1 MSLTSDDKIPLN
13 GLHQS
18 QRVDL
23 YRSPFPLFNIS
34 AIWVSL
40 QLTLKLMCVE
50 ELECLRPPEER
61 VGDSYQLKRVHH
73 TKMCTN
79 SWKQNVC
86 KATDLLPLPLPLG
99 KSCTLTGNCSIWLRQ
114 LFILCTMAK

>member
-61 VGDSYQLKRVHH
+61 VGDSYQLKKKKKSTPH
-73 TKMCTN
+73 
-79 SWKQNVC
+79 QNVH
-86 KATDLLPLPLPLG
+86 KQLET
-99 KSCTLTGNCSIWLRQ
+99 KCT
-114 LFILCTMAK
+114 